1 MTDVQQ
7 ELMTPK
13 EAASWFRR
21 SVSWLRR
28 QPNLVRL
35 AGPGGQPLY
44 HLAVC
49 RAFVLGQMAGASG
62 AELRRLQ
69 IAAMVRECGLSD
81 EVVRS
86 QLVPAEGAPG
96 ASPTKGET
104 SI

>member
-1 MTDVQQ
+1 MTEVQQ

-13 EAASWFRR
+13 EAANWFRR

-28 QPNLVRL
+28 QPHLVRL

-69 IAAMVRECGLSD
+69 IAALARDCGL
-81 EVVRS
+81 
-86 QLVPAEGAPG
+86 AEQSLQSLSEREFGE
-96 ASPTKGET
+96 SKTK
-104 SI
+104 SAV